1 METVSELKQS
11 LYYRLDKNLDG
22 NKIIQDIKRL
32 VEGRE
37 NLSNNILQIYI
48 KSISNDDT
56 SIIPKLEGP
65 KESSGV
71 L

>member
-1 METVSELKQS
+1 METVSEFKQS

-37 NLSNNILQIYI
+37 NLSNNILQISI
-48 KSISNDDT
+48 KSISHDDT

>member
-37 NLSNNILQIYI
+37 NLSNNILQISI
-48 KSISNDDT
+48 KSISHDDT
-56 SIIPKLEGP
+56 SIIPKLEGH